1 MMTTQEKIAKNLK
14 NVRDQKRMT
23 QEDVAKKAKIS
34 TNYYSRIER
43 CDAVPTITTLE
54 QIVKALGVKSSEILP
69 F

>member
-1 MMTTQEKIAKNLK
+1 MTTQEKIAKNLK

-54 QIVKALGVKSSEILP
+54 QIVRALGVKSSEILP

>member
-1 MMTTQEKIAKNLK
+1 MTTQEKIAKNLK
-14 NVRDQKRMT
+14 YVRDQKRMT